1 MRDINKYAG
10 LLIDKN
16 LDRDINELVIE
27 MINNDTV
34 TIKKSQ
40 KSIWVYRPWEKLSND
55 RRVLVLGSV
64 STKDKEFIRVPI
76 NKVRDIISGVK
87 YGKHY
92 NTKLKKWA
100 VK

>member
-27 MINNDTV
+27 MTTNETV
-34 TIKKSQ
+34 TIVKS
-40 KSIWVYRPWEKLSND
+40 KGSTWVYRPWEKLSND
-55 RRVLVLGSV
+55 KRVLVLGSV
-64 STKDKEFIRVPI
+64 STKDKEFVRIPI
-76 NKVRDIISGVK
+76 SKVRDILSGVK
-87 YGKHY
+87 YKKHY
-92 NTKLKKWA
+92 NSKLKKWT

>member
-27 MINNDTV
+27 MINNETV
-34 TIKKSQ
+34 IINKSH
-40 KSIWVYRPWEKLSND
+40 SSTWVYRPWERLSND
-55 RRVLVLGSV
+55 KRVLVLGSV
-64 STKDKEFIRVPI
+64 STIDKEFVRVPI
-76 NKVRDIISGVK
+76 NKVRDIVSGVT
-87 YGKHY
+87 YSKHY
-92 NTKLKKWA
+92 NSKLKKWT